1 MPTPNFN
8 LPLIN
13 GASPI
18 SIVNDMNALATAT
31 DSAMGR
37 LATQGDIS
45 AANTKAQT
53 ALDTA
58 TKAQAGADK
67 ASATAKTA
75 NDAAATANSAALAAQ
90 SSANDAQQSANSAY
104 TLANTIQNNISDAE
118 TYTKA
123 GSYRLSDTSYTAVLY
138 VADDNKHFKLIGD
151 AVGTKSKSA
160 IPGLSGLYGAKL
172 TTDSPLGALRNG
184 IEINGVGYLH
194 LTSDGSTYTARVA
207 VGTDGNIY
215 LDPTKSNTTLSGVHF
230 GFLNVAC
237 NYKTPLPK

>member
-18 SIVNDMNALATAT
+18 SIVDDMNALATAA

-45 AANTKAQT
+45 AADTKAQT

-58 TKAQAGADK
+58 TKAQTDADK
-67 ASATAKTA
+67 ASAAAKTA
-75 NDAAATANSAALAAQ
+75 NDAAATANSAAVGAQ

-104 TLANTIQNNISDAE
+104 TLANTIQNNLSAAE
-118 TYTKA
+118 TYAKA
-123 GSYRLSDTSYTAVLY
+123 GSYKLSDANYTAALY
-138 VADDNKHFKLIGD
+138 VADDHKHFKLIGD

-160 IPGLSGLYGAKL
+160 IPGLTGLYGAKL
-172 TTDSPLGALRNG
+172 TTDSPLGALRAAL
-184 IEINGVGYLH
+184 EIPGVGFLH
-194 LTSDGSTYTARVA
+194 LSDGGTYSARIA

-215 LDPTKSNTTLSGVHF
+215 LDPTKSNATLTTVHF
-230 GFLNVAC
+230 GFLNIAC
-237 NYKTPLPK
+237 DYKTPLPN

>member
-18 SIVNDMNALATAT
+18 SIVNDMNALATAV

-45 AANTKAQT
+45 VANTKAQT

-58 TKAQAGADK
+58 TKAQTGADK
-67 ASATAKTA
+67 ASAAAKTA
-75 NDAAATANSAALAAQ
+75 NDAAATANSTALAAQ

-104 TLANTIQNNISDAE
+104 TLANSIQNHISAAE

-123 GSYRLSDTSYTAVLY
+123 GSYHLSDANYTVALY

-151 AVGTKSKSA
+151 AVGTKSKTA
-160 IPGLSGLYGAKL
+160 IPGLAGLYGAKL
-172 TTDSPLGALRNG
+172 TTDSPLGPVRDAL
-184 IEINGVGYLH
+184 EIPGVGFLR
-194 LTSDGSTYTARVA
+194 LSDGGSYTARIA

-215 LDPTKSNTTLSGVHF
+215 LDPTKSNSTLTTPHF
-230 GFLNVAC
+230 GFLNIAC
-237 NYKTPLPK
+237 NYKTPLPN

>member
-18 SIVNDMNALATAT
+18 SIVKDMNSLATAA
-31 DSAMGR
+31 DSAMGT

-45 AANTKAQT
+45 ATNTKAQT

-67 ASATAKTA
+67 ASAAAKTA
-75 NDAAATANSAALAAQ
+75 NDTAATANSTALVAQ

-104 TLANTIQNNISDAE
+104 TLANTIQNAISASE

-123 GSYRLSDTSYTAVLY
+123 GAYALSDSNYNATLY
-138 VADDNKHFKLIGD
+138 KADDNQHFKLIGD
-151 AVGTKSKSA
+151 VVGTKSKTA
-160 IPGLSGLYGAKL
+160 IPGLSGFYGAKL
-172 TTDSPLGALRNG
+172 TADSPLGALRDAL
-184 IEINGVGYLH
+184 EIPGVGFLR
-194 LTSDGSTYTARVA
+194 LADGGVYGARIA

-215 LDPTKSNTTLSGVHF
+215 IDPSKSNATLTSVHF
-230 GFLNVAC
+230 GFLNISC
-237 NYKTPLPK
+237 NYKTPLPN

>member
-18 SIVNDMNALATAT
+18 SIVNDMNALATAA
-31 DSAMGR
+31 DSAMGT
-37 LATQGDIS
+37 LATHGDIS

-67 ASATAKTA
+67 ASAAAKTA
-75 NDAAATANSAALAAQ
+75 NDAAATANSTALAAQ
-90 SSANDAQQSANSAY
+90 SSANDAQQSANNAY
-104 TLANTIQNNISDAE
+104 TLANTIQNGISASA

-123 GSYRLSDTSYTAVLY
+123 GSYALTDANYSAEVY
-138 VADDNKHFKLIGD
+138 VADDNQNFKLIGD
-151 AVGTKSKSA
+151 VVGTKSKSA
-160 IPGLSGLYGAKL
+160 IPGLTGFYGVKL
-172 TTDSPLGALRNG
+172 TTDSPLGALREA
-184 IEINGVGYLH
+184 IAIPGVGFLR
-194 LTSDGSTYTARVA
+194 LSDGGVYGAKIA

-215 LDPTKSNTTLSGVHF
+215 LDPSKSNATLTSVHF
-230 GFLNVAC
+230 GFHNISC
-237 NYKTPLPK
+237 NYKTALPQ

>member
-18 SIVNDMNALATAT
+18 SIVNDMNSLASAA
-31 DSAMGR
+31 DSAMGT

-58 TKAQAGADK
+58 TKAQSEADK
-67 ASATAKTA
+67 ASAAAKTA
-75 NDAAATANSAALAAQ
+75 NDAAATANSTALAAQ

-104 TLANTIQNNISDAE
+104 TLANTIQNGISASA
-118 TYTKA
+118 TYTKS
-123 GSYRLSDTSYTAVLY
+123 GSYTLSDSNYTAVLY
-138 VADDNKHFKLIGD
+138 VSDDKQHAKLIGD
-151 AVGTKSKSA
+151 VVGTKSKSA
-160 IPGLSGLYGAKL
+160 IPGLSGFYGAKL
-172 TTDSPLGALRNG
+172 TTDSPLGAVRNAV
-184 IEINGVGYLH
+184 EIPGVGFL
-194 LTSDGSTYTARVA
+194 LLSDGGIYSARIA

-215 LDPTKSNTTLSGVHF
+215 LDPTKSNATLTSVHF
-230 GFLNVAC
+230 GFLNISY
-237 NYKTPLPK
+237 NYKTPLPN

>member
-18 SIVNDMNALATAT
+18 SIVNDMNALATAA

-45 AANTKAQT
+45 TANTKAQT

-58 TKAQAGADK
+58 TKAQADADK
-67 ASATAKTA
+67 ASAAAKTA
-75 NDAAATANSAALAAQ
+75 NDAAATANSTALAAQ

-104 TLANTIQNNISDAE
+104 SLANTIQNHISAAE

-123 GSYRLSDTSYTAVLY
+123 GTYHLSDTTYSATLY

-160 IPGLSGLYGAKL
+160 IPGLAGLYGAKL
-172 TTDSPLGALRNG
+172 TTDSPLGALRAAVD
-184 IEINGVGYLH
+184 IPAVGFLR
-194 LTSDGSTYTARVA
+194 LSDGATYTGRIAA
-207 VGTDGNIY
+207 GTDGNIY
-215 LDPTKSNTTLSGVHF
+215 LDPTKSNATLTTVHF
-230 GFLNVAC
+230 GFLNIAC
-237 NYKTPLPK
+237 NYKTPLPN

>member
-45 AANTKAQT
+45 SVNTKAQT

-58 TKAQAGADK
+58 TKAQAVADK
-67 ASATAKTA
+67 ASAEAKTA
-75 NDAAATANSAALAAQ
+75 NDAAATANSAALAAK

-104 TLANTIQNNISDAE
+104 TLANTIQNGISSAE
-118 TYTKA
+118 TYRKA
-123 GSYRLSDTSYTAVLY
+123 GAYILSDANYSAVLY
-138 VADDNKHFKLIGD
+138 VSDDNKNFKLIGD
-151 AVGTKSKSA
+151 VVGTKSKSA
-160 IPGLSGLYGAKL
+160 IPGLSGSYGAKL
-172 TTDSPLGALRNG
+172 TTDSPLGALKTAL
-184 IEINGVGYLH
+184 EIPGVGFLH
-194 LTSDGSTYTARVA
+194 LSDGGAYGAKIA

-215 LDPTKSNTTLSGVHF
+215 LDPTKSNATLTSVHF
-230 GFLNVAC
+230 GLLNIQC
-237 NYKTPLPK
+237 NYKTPLPN

>member
-18 SIVNDMNALATAT
+18 SIVNDMNALATAA

-67 ASATAKTA
+67 ASAAAKTA
-75 NDAAATANSAALAAQ
+75 NDAAATANSVALAAQ
-90 SSANDAQQSANSAY
+90 SSANDAQQSANNAY
-104 TLANTIQNNISDAE
+104 TLANTIQNNISAAE

-123 GSYRLSDTSYTAVLY
+123 GSYRLTDANYTAVLY
-138 VADDNKHFKLIGD
+138 VADDKKHFKLVGD
-151 AVGTKSKSA
+151 VVGTKSKIA
-160 IPGLSGLYGAKL
+160 IPGLTGLYGAKL
-172 TTDSPLGALRNG
+172 TSDSPLGTLRDAL
-184 IEINGVGYLH
+184 EIPGVGFLR
-194 LTSDGSTYTARVA
+194 LSDGMTYSARIA
-207 VGTDGNIY
+207 VGNDGNIY
-215 LDPTKSNTTLSGVHF
+215 LDPTKTNTTLTTVHF
-230 GFLNVAC
+230 GFHNIAC
-237 NYKTPLPK
+237 DYKTPLPN